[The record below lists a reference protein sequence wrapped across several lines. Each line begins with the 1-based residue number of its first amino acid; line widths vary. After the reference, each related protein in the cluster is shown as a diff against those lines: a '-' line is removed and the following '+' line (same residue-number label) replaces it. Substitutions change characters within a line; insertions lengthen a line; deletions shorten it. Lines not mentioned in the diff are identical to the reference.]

1 MQIDLYTP
9 VITKNETKLPLYICT
24 IGSSSPEGN
33 IYRPDGICDFQLLY
47 TASGTG
53 KVKYKKG
60 IFDVPVNHIAFFK
73 PYTQHLYKPAN
84 GNWTTYWITYNGRA
98 AQNIFDLKNG
108 IYPVADSFNYK
119 NEFEKIFKT
128 NNRGVMAPRSSTML
142 YEFLINLK
150 EAVINDGIIT
160 DKIKKQINTV
170 LDFITNEYKTVIT
183 LDQLSEIMQVSN
195 EHFCRIFKEYTGMRP
210 FEYIN
215 NVRIKKA
222 KENITVN
229 PDIPLNEIAVQNGF
243 QSEAYFSQVFKKIEG
258 ISPNVYKK
266 FYIH

>member
-53 KVKYKKG
+53 KVKYKNG

-128 NNRGVMAPRSSTML
+128 NNRGVMAPRSST
-142 YEFLINLK
+142 
-150 EAVINDGIIT
+150 
-160 DKIKKQINTV
+160 
-170 LDFITNEYKTVIT
+170 
-183 LDQLSEIMQVSN
+183 
-195 EHFCRIFKEYTGMRP
+195 H
-210 FEYIN
+210 
-215 NVRIKKA
+215 KA
-222 KENITVN
+222 
-229 PDIPLNEIAVQNGF
+229 
-243 QSEAYFSQVFKKIEG
+243 
-258 ISPNVYKK
+258 
-266 FYIH
+266 